1 MANEESEEV
10 SSWVTTLK
18 KHTLTVKSVWV
29 TVSRLLARGFHGDA
43 PHWMNK
49 VVTIDG
55 FMPQS
60 SKFLSKDFRRREKKK
75 NIIYHS
81 LLSFAEYKRLSR
93 RVDILRKKEKK
104 EASEDITYIPQRN
117 QLLFQSGSQKTW
129 IYFIFSFL
137 TCKKILKSAYI
148 DWTWIYCQWLL

>member
-18 KHTLTVKSVWV
+18 KHTLKVKSVWV
-29 TVSRLLARGFHGDA
+29 AVSRLLARGFHGDA

-81 LLSFAEYKRLSR
+81 LLFFAEYKRLSR
-93 RVDILRKKEKK
+93 RVDILRKKRKK
-104 EASEDITYIPQRN
+104 GGLWRHYLYTP
-117 QLLFQSGSQKTW
+117 K
-129 IYFIFSFL
+129 
-137 TCKKILKSAYI
+137 KSALISVRITEDLDIFYI
-148 DWTWIYCQWLL
+148 FFSDV